1 MGTGIVGDVLTGFSK
16 GDGTTSTGTENKNVH
31 PIFIHSKFDIAAPSL
46 PGAPKQIAMK
56 HF

>member
-31 PIFIHSKFDIAAPSL
+31 
-46 PGAPKQIAMK
+46 QE
-56 HF
+56 